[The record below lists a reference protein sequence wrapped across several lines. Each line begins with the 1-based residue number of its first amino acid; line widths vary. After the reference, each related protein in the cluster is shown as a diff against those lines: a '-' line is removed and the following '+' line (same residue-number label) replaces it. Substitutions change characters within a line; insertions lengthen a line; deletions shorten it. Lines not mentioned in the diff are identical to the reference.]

1 MTYPSFSVG
10 EVLRAQDMNAVGLW
24 LVATGSNS
32 NTTSL
37 VINNCFSADY
47 AHYRIVFT
55 ATGGAAGTAD
65 AFVQFRVGTT
75 PTATNYFY
83 NTIFSS
89 NTAGPSRA
97 YLGSQVSGQIGN
109 FGFERSTLI
118 CDVYNPQVAASTN
131 YVSQWQGWGS
141 TANFVGTTQGYQTSS
156 NQHTGFE
163 ITCSSAF
170 TGTARVYGYR
180 N

>member
-1 MTYPSFSVG
+1 MTYPVFASG
-10 EVLRAQDMNAVGLW
+10 DVLNASDMNGVGSW
-24 LVATGSNS
+24 LVASGSNS

-37 VINNCFSADY
+37 VIDNCFSSDY

-65 AFVQFRVGTT
+65 AFVQFRVGST

-97 YLGSQVSGQIGN
+97 YLATQTSGQIGN
-109 FGFERSTLI
+109 FGLERSTI
-118 CDVYNPQVAASTN
+118 VCDVFNPQVAATTN
-131 YVSQWQGWGS
+131 WVTQWQGWGS

-156 NQHTGFE
+156 NQHTGFQ

>member
-1 MTYPSFSVG
+1 MTYPTFTNG
-10 EVLRAQDMNAVGLW
+10 QVLPASDLNSIGLW
-24 LVATGSNS
+24 LVALGSNS

-37 VINNCFSADY
+37 VIDNCFSADY

-65 AFVQFRVGTT
+65 AFVQFRVGST

-97 YLGSQVSGQIGN
+97 YLGTQTSGQIGN
-109 FGFERSTLI
+109 FGVERSTII
-118 CDVYNPQVAASTN
+118 CDVFNPQVAATTN
-131 YVSQWQGWGS
+131 WVTQWQGWGS
-141 TANFVGTTQGYQTSS
+141 TANFVGTTQGFQTSS
-156 NQHTGFE
+156 NQHTGFQ

>member
-1 MTYPSFSVG
+1 MPVPDFSPG
-10 EVLRAQDMNAVGLW
+10 EVLTAAAMDSIGSW
-24 LVATGSNS
+24 LVASGSNS

-37 VINNCFSADY
+37 VIDNCFSANY

-55 ATGGAAGTAD
+55 ATGGAAGTTD
-65 AFVQFRVGTT
+65 AFVQFRVGAT

-109 FGFERSTLI
+109 FGDERSTI
-118 CDVYNPQVAASTN
+118 VCDVYNPQVAASTN
-131 YVSQWQGWGS
+131 YVSLWQGWGS
-141 TANFVGTTQGYQTSS
+141 AANFVGTTQGYQTSS
-156 NQHTGFE
+156 NQHTGFQ

>member
-1 MTYPSFSVG
+1 MPVPDFSPG
-10 EVLRAQDMNAVGLW
+10 EVLTASAMDSIGLW
-24 LVATGSNS
+24 LVASGSNS

-37 VINNCFSADY
+37 VIDNCFSANY

-55 ATGGAAGTAD
+55 ATGGAAGTTD

-97 YLGSQVSGQIGN
+97 YLGAQVSGQIGN
-109 FGFERSTLI
+109 FGLERSTI
-118 CDVYNPQVAASTN
+118 VCDVYNPQVAASTN
-131 YVSQWQGWGS
+131 YVSLWQGWGS
-141 TANFVGTTQGYQTSS
+141 TANFVGTSQGYQTSS
-156 NQHTGFE
+156 NQHTGFQ

>member
-1 MTYPSFSVG
+1 MTFPVFALG
-10 EVLRAQDMNAVGLW
+10 DVLNASDMNAVGLW

-37 VINNCFSADY
+37 VIDNCFSADY

-97 YLGSQVSGQIGN
+97 YAASQTSGQIGN
-109 FGFERSTLI
+109 FGLERSAFI

-131 YVSQWQGWGS
+131 WVTQWQGWGS

-156 NQHTGFE
+156 NQHTGFQ